1 LLGPRI
7 TVNIAAATK
16 SYEDWMRRC
25 SPIVEGH
32 LRVKHAQMKEDPLRF
47 FRATYYRWAQLWPEI
62 CPEDAT
68 APKVLSVGDLHVDS
82 YGTWRDAEGRLCWGV
97 DDFDESWP
105 LPYTNDLIRLAT
117 SVKIARKL
125 GLLDLKT
132 KLACELI
139 LVAYRRTLREGGCA
153 IVLAEHERH
162 LEKLGISVLKTPKD
176 FWKKLSQLPALR
188 DRLAHDAKRVL
199 ARSLPH
205 PNTDYRVLQREA
217 GLGSLGQQ
225 RFVAIAEYR
234 GGCIAREAKR
244 VVPSASLWL
253 SARVSRCQ
261 SYYEQTISTAFRS
274 PDPFQEISGSWLL
287 RRLSPDANPIYIE
300 DLSRKRDEE
309 VLLQAMATEAAN
321 VHLGR
326 PRQAKSILRDLRIRK
341 PDWLRSAATR
351 MTKAV
356 WRDWKDYR
364 A

>member
-1 LLGPRI
+1 M
-7 TVNIAAATK
+7 NIAAATQ
-16 SYEDWMRRC
+16 SYENWIRRC
-25 SPIVEGH
+25 SPVVEGH
-32 LRVKHAQMKEDPLRF
+32 LRFKHAQMKEDALRF
-47 FRATYYRWAQLWPEI
+47 FRATYYRWAQLWSEI
-62 CPEDAT
+62 CPEDAR

-97 DDFDESWP
+97 DDFDESSP
-105 LPYTNDLIRLAT
+105 LPYTNDLIRLAA

-125 GLLDLKT
+125 GLLHLKT
-132 KLACELI
+132 NLACELI
-139 LVAYRRTLREGGCA
+139 LFAYRQTLTEGGCP

-162 LEKLGISVLKTPKD
+162 LEKLGISVLRTPKD
-176 FWKKLSQLPALR
+176 FWKKLRQLPALR
-188 DRLAHDAKRVL
+188 GRLPHDAKKVL
-199 ARSLPH
+199 ERSLPR
-205 PNTDYRVLQREA
+205 PNPAYRVLQREA

-234 GGCIAREAKR
+234 GGCIAREVKR
-244 VVPSASLWL
+244 VVPSATLWL
-253 SARVSRCQ
+253 IGRVSRGQ
-261 SYYEQTISTAFRS
+261 SYYEEAISTAYRS

-326 PRQAKSILRDLRIRK
+326 LRQAKSILRDLRVRN
-341 PDWLRSAATR
+341 PDWLRSAATK
-351 MTKAV
+351 MTKAI

-364 A
+364 Q